1 MNKKKLAYLHK
12 GAAQEA
18 FFFLAIMASAM
29 FFVLNLSFDAQV
41 EEHYFFLAHS
51 IIEAAAVLIAVMIF
65 IIGLSP
71 LKENRTL
78 RSTILASG
86 FLASGLLELAHLVT
100 IDGTFAQSLPNSA
113 AISYKLTLA
122 AQAFVAVGLLS
133 FAFCP
138 IRDLTKRTSRLIYV
152 AFAIASVALTTFFIL
167 TTGETSNLLEKNAY
181 FNLINFNSEVLI
193 ASLLAITGTKLFS
206 NSFRNNSNPTLTIA
220 TATLTLAMSAI
231 LFGTYQHVN
240 DFSSL
245 AGHLYKISAYILLYR
260 ALVLKNIK
268 QPYEEILDLEHRIEA
283 TLNALPDLTFETS
296 IDGTIYD
303 YHSNLGHDTLLA
315 EPIEFIGKNLNEF
328 LPDDANKTALAAMQE
343 ANEKGY
349 SYGKQYSLVHA
360 DGEHRYEISAS
371 SLSISNNETHFV
383 MLVRDISLRYSLTQR
398 LEGLLSLTSASDK
411 LSEHAVAQLGLDI
424 LERLTKSKAS
434 FLHSLSADEREIE
447 LVSWGSETEATFCK
461 AEQESHYPLDKAGIW
476 ADCVKTRL
484 PVVINDYIN
493 EATKRGLPEGH
504 SELSRFVS
512 VPIFDGERIAMIIG
526 IGNAEYQYSHST
538 VKTIELF
545 GNELFQILQ
554 RRHAQNES
562 EKNRLLL
569 ESALENIPVGV
580 AISTRGKD
588 ARFEYFNQ
596 RFPALYGV
604 NANDL
609 SNIKAFL
616 DVAIEDKTLRSEL
629 LGKLNIDMIHGEP
642 KMQRWDRIPFKGNG
656 NTQRYLN
663 IQTVQVSNTDLN
675 VTLVEDVTESIQ
687 IEEETRVSATAFS
700 SQEGILIT
708 DANLQ
713 ILRVNAAFERNSG
726 YRAEEL
732 AGKTPAFF
740 QSGNQAPEFYKTM
753 WESIDNLGVWRGE
766 IINKSKD
773 GSLAPF
779 SLTISAVKNK
789 LGSITHFVA
798 HYINLS
804 DIKSAQNTINHLSLF
819 DTLTGLPNRAFLKNM
834 LSAKQLTSHSADG
847 YIGALMIDLD
857 NFRTINETLGHE
869 SGDELLI
876 EVAKRLH
883 NVLRSGDK
891 VARFG
896 GDEFVILFMELGADE
911 EQASLKTQLLAQSV
925 VYSLEDTYV
934 IGKNAYFSTASI
946 GATLVRA
953 RKPNSK
959 EIFKQLDI
967 ALSSAKGD
975 GKNKIRFFDPSW
987 QDSVNTRA
995 HLLEELRIAIKERQL
1010 ELFYQPQINEHGKI
1024 IGCEGL
1030 IRWNHPTRGL
1040 LPPSEFL
1047 PIAQENH
1054 LMTRIGDEVLRMGLE
1069 QLHHWQQ
1076 QAELKHIQ
1084 LSLNITADQF
1094 YEDDFEKK
1102 LLALLG
1108 KFSITPGSL
1117 MLEFTESMILG
1128 GVEAAREK
1136 IIRLNAADIEFAID
1150 DFGTGYSS
1158 LSYLSTLPMDQL
1170 KIDQSF
1176 VRNIGIIETDTQIVK
1191 AIITMAKILKL
1202 GVIAE
1207 GVETQAQFDY
1217 LKSQECELF
1226 QGYLF
1231 SRPVPIAE
1239 FDQLV
1244 LNATSEQ

>member
-1 MNKKKLAYLHK
+1 ML
-12 GAAQEA
+12 
-18 FFFLAIMASAM
+18 FI
-29 FFVLNLSFDAQV
+29 LNLSFDVYV

-51 IIEAAAVLIAVMIF
+51 IIESAAVLIAAMIF

-86 FLASGLLELAHLVT
+86 FLATGLLEFAHLVT

-113 AISYKLTLA
+113 ATSYKLTLA
-122 AQAFVAVGLLS
+122 AQIFAAVGLLS

-167 TTGETSNLLEKNAY
+167 TTEETSNLLEKNAY

-245 AGHLYKISAYILLYR
+245 TGHLYKISAYILLYR

-268 QPYEEILDLEHRIEA
+268 QPYEEILDLEQRIEA

-296 IDGTIYD
+296 IDGQIYD

-315 EPIEFIGKNLNEF
+315 DPLEFVGKNLKEF
-328 LPDDANKTALAAMQE
+328 LPDDASKTALAAMQE

-349 SYGKQYSLVHA
+349 SYGKQYSLMHA

-371 SLSISNNETHFV
+371 SLPNSNNETRFA
-383 MLVRDISLRYSLTQR
+383 MLVRDITLRYSLTQR
-398 LEGLLSLTSASDK
+398 LEGLLSLNSASDK
-411 LSEHAVAQLGLDI
+411 LSEHAIAQLGLDI
-424 LERLTKSKAS
+424 LERLTKSKVS
-434 FLHSLSADEREIE
+434 FLHFLSADEHDIE
-447 LVSWGSETEATFCK
+447 LVSWGSETEARFCK
-461 AEQESHYPLDKAGIW
+461 AEQESHYPLEKAGIW

-493 EATKRGLPEGH
+493 EATKKGLPDGH

-526 IGNAEYQYSHST
+526 NAEYQYSNST
-538 VKTIELF
+538 VKIIELF
-545 GNELFQILQ
+545 GKELFQMLL

-580 AISTRGKD
+580 AITTRGKD
-588 ARFEYFNQ
+588 ARFEYFNH
-596 RFPALYGV
+596 RFPTLYGV
-604 NANDL
+604 NASDL
-609 SNIKAFL
+609 SNIEAFL
-616 DVAIEDKTLRSEL
+616 EAAIEDKNLRYEL
-629 LGKLNIDMIHGEP
+629 LETLNVDIAHRES
-642 KMQRWDRIPFKGNG
+642 KMQRWDRIEFKGKG
-656 NTQRYLN
+656 NTLRYLN
-663 IQTVQVSNTDLN
+663 IQTVQVSKTDLN

-687 IEEETRVSATAFS
+687 IEEEVRVSATAFS

-713 ILRVNAAFERNSG
+713 ILRVNAAFERCSG
-726 YRAEEL
+726 YSANEL
-732 AGKTPAFF
+732 VGKTPAFL
-740 QSGNQAPEFYKTM
+740 QSGSQTPEFYKAM
-753 WESIDNLGVWRGE
+753 WEQIDNLGVWRGE

-773 GSLAPF
+773 GRLAPF

-789 LGSITHFVA
+789 HGAITHFVA
-798 HYINLS
+798 DYIDLS
-804 DIKSAQNTINHLSLF
+804 DIKSAQNTISRLSYF
-819 DTLTGLPNRAFLKNM
+819 DNLTGLPNRESLKSM
-834 LSAKQLTSHSADG
+834 LSSKQLISHSADG
-847 YIGALMIDLD
+847 FIGALMIDLD

-876 EVAKRLH
+876 EVAKRLQ

-896 GDEFVILFMELGADE
+896 GDDFVILFMELGADE

-953 RKPNSK
+953 SKPNSR

-967 ALSSAKGD
+967 ALSSAKSD
-975 GKNKIRFFDPSW
+975 GKNQIRFFDPAW
-987 QDSVNTRA
+987 QDSVNKRA
-995 HLLEELRIAIKERQL
+995 HLLDELRIAIKERQL
-1010 ELFYQPQINEHGKI
+1010 ELFYQPQLNEHGKI

-1054 LMTRIGDEVLRMGLE
+1054 LMIRIGDEVLRMGLE

-1076 QAELKHIQ
+1076 HSAFKGIQ

-1094 YEDDFEKK
+1094 YEERFEKH
-1102 LLALLG
+1102 LLTLLSDL
-1108 KFSITPGSL
+1108 SITPGSL

-1128 GVEAAREK
+1128 GVDAAREK
-1136 IIRLNAADIEFAID
+1136 IIRLNTADIEFAID

-1176 VRNIGIIETDTQIVK
+1176 VRSIGIIETDTQIVK

-1217 LKSQECELF
+1217 LKSQDCELF

-1231 SRPVPIAE
+1231 SKPVPIAE

-1244 LNATSEQ
+1244 LNATCEQQ